1 MATKLNK
8 AQKELLNTII
18 AATNSPAGF
27 TYANP
32 SDAKVNVLVEQ
43 GLIEL
48 NSAVTDGNGGVGVR
62 ASASALASVTAPAA
76 TSSKPSF
83 EIVTGI
89 APAVAKRGGVREE
102 IYPFS
107 KLEIGA
113 SFFIPA
119 SEKHPNPAESFA
131 STVTSAIRRFSV
143 ETGNMRKNRKGE
155 EVKETKPTRKF
166 VIRAVTAGQTYSNG
180 FVEAAA
186 GARIFRTE

>member
-119 SEKHPNPAESFA
+119 S
-131 STVTSAIRRFSV
+131 RRFSV